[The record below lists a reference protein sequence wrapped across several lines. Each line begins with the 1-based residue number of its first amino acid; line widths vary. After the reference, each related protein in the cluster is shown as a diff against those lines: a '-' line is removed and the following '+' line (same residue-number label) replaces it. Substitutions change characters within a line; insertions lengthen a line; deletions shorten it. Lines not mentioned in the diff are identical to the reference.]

1 MIEVE
6 NLTKKYNNIVAVKD
20 ISFKIEDGDVVGFL
34 GPNGAGKTTTM
45 NMITG
50 YIEPT
55 KGKIIINGYDI
66 DSKPNEAKKQFGYLP
81 ENVPLY
87 NDLTVTEF
95 ISFMAEL
102 KLVSKSERSKEVKR
116 VIEKAGLLEV
126 KKKLI
131 RNLSRGYKQRV
142 GLAGALVGNPKILI
156 LDEPTVGLDPKQVTE
171 IRNFIKELGKD
182 HTILISSHILS
193 EISQMC
199 NKVIILNKGSII
211 DVDTT
216 ENLEKKTTDNFEVV
230 VTVEG
235 NDCDLTRIKKS
246 IPSIRSIERLDKGGD
261 NETVYLVK
269 CSDSDDIRKQ
279 LFKECAK
286 EDITIL
292 EMVKKENS
300 LEDAFLK
307 IINTEEGGNK

>member
-6 NLTKKYNNIVAVKD
+6 NLTKKYNNFVAVKD

-55 KGKIIINGYDI
+55 RGKIIINGFDI

-102 KLVSKSERSKEVKR
+102 KLVPKSERNKEVKR

-216 ENLEKKTTDNFEVV
+216 ENLEKKTTDNFEVI
-230 VTVEG
+230 VTLEG
-235 NDCDLTRIKKS
+235 NDCDLSIVKKS
-246 IPSIRSIERLDKGGD
+246 IPSISSIERLNRGGD
-261 NETVYLVK
+261 NETVYIVK
-269 CSDSDDIRKQ
+269 CSDSNDIRKQ

-286 EDITIL
+286 EDMTIL

>member
-6 NLTKKYNNIVAVKD
+6 NLTKKYNNFVAVKD

-55 KGKIIINGYDI
+55 RGKIIINGFDI

-87 NDLTVTEF
+87 NDLIFTEF

-102 KLVSKSERSKEVKR
+102 KLVPKSERNKEVKR

-216 ENLEKKTTDNFEVV
+216 ENLEKKTTDNFEVI
-230 VTVEG
+230 VTLEG
-235 NDCDLTRIKKS
+235 NDCDLSIVKKS
-246 IPSIRSIERLDKGGD
+246 IPSISSIERLNRGGD
-261 NETVYLVK
+261 NETVYIVK
-269 CSDSDDIRKQ
+269 CSDSNDIRKQ

-286 EDITIL
+286 EDMTIL